1 MQQQDIQATWIQMW
15 KVIFPGKTLNNTGK
29 IISSGHYE
37 KQKLLKTVL
46 ERNQRVNWC
55 WLDSFQSFSISV
67 GHERWKETFDEYW
80 LKCTFHW
87 QTMQKDR
94 VLKYL
99 WWVFHGFAL
108 LMFMKVYDITW
119 KSMMSHESLWCLT
132 WKSMMPLETAC
143 SELALWLTSVTDVQ
157 CDHCVTCVPKSLT
170 LAINFRSTGS
180 EVAWKCLLK
189 PIPMSKLCPMKL
201 SSEKQLENHLRKEQ
215 NRAWVWKSP
224 ISLELFAHGG
234 PFESHGAVVTVTT
247 LLPFC

>member
-46 ERNQRVNWC
+46 DRNQRVNWC
-55 WLDSFQSFSISV
+55 WFDSFQSFSMSV

-87 QTMQKDR
+87 RTMQKDR

-180 EVAWKCLLK
+180 EAVCDNTQNLNETESETFFRYQIF
-189 PIPMSKLCPMKL
+189 PIPNPILFSIPNFFDTESDTFFETNFFILNLIL
-201 SSEKQLENHLRKEQ
+201 S
-215 NRAWVWKSP
+215 
-224 ISLELFAHGG
+224 
-234 PFESHGAVVTVTT
+234 
-247 LLPFC
+247 